1 MSKLLIALN
10 CFFTVTFT
18 FLSTNAFASKNIVEL
33 ESRYLS
39 LLDKSKTLS
48 PEYLSA
54 KAFLSQKKA
63 ENITRLTGHLP
74 KATLQLKKEKDFF
87 ENRNSSLRALGLG
100 VQDSSWLIGY
110 EWSLF
115 NFAQIQNTR
124 KSFIDKDIAEIN
136 VDMKNNEF
144 AVSFTA
150 NYLNYLLAR
159 YKTSAVDNSLKKAE
173 TGKREAQLGFELGQK
188 TKLDV
193 LRSEANLVSLTAQK
207 ITFSDEEEA
216 AIHKFVEFSGLAP
229 SDLDFVKSLSEESIL
244 EFINQLTAKEILTD
258 PPSFDESPL
267 FKNLLKEEESNHL
280 TLAELTAKE
289 YPTLSIQGSYV
300 NSGSS
305 LDETLHN
312 PTRSHSIA
320 LVLSIPL
327 LGSGSFISSHFETY
341 FAKKQL
347 EYTYSQ
353 KKMALKN
360 SLTNTMTKIEA
371 LDILVDSLIINVSQ
385 YEELYKLTQKSYQLG
400 KSSLLELLEVQDNL
414 LDSKIKLAQNKIQL
428 YTLSQNYLWQAG
440 LK

>member
-1 MSKLLIALN
+1 MSKLLVALN
-10 CFFTVTFT
+10 LILFVY
-18 FLSTNAFASKNIVEL
+18 LALLPDSTYAAKNLGEL
-33 ESRYLS
+33 ESHYKN
-39 LLDKSKTLS
+39 LLDKSMTLS
-48 PEYLSA
+48 PDYLSA
-54 KAFLSQKKA
+54 KALLSQKKA
-63 ENITRLTGHLP
+63 ENVTRLTGHLP
-74 KATLQLKKEKDFF
+74 KATLQFKKEKDFF
-87 ENRNSSLRALGLG
+87 ESRNASLRALGIG

-124 KSFIDKDIAEIN
+124 KSFVERDIAELNAEI
-136 VDMKNNEF
+136 KNDEF
-144 AVSFTA
+144 AISFTT

-173 TGKREAQLGFELGQK
+173 TGKKEAQLGFELGQK

-207 ITFSDEEEA
+207 ITYSDEEET
-216 AIHKFVEFSGLAP
+216 AINKFVEFSGLT
-229 SDLDFVKSLSEESIL
+229 SNDLDFVKNLSEESIL
-244 EFINQLTAKEILTD
+244 ELINHLTTKEILTEA
-258 PPSFDESPL
+258 PSFEASPL
-267 FKNLLKEEESNHL
+267 YKNLLKEEKSNHL
-280 TLAELTAKE
+280 SLAELTSGE

-300 NSGSS
+300 NSGPSM
-305 LDETLHN
+305 DQALHN
-312 PTRSHSIA
+312 PRRSHSVA

-327 LGSGSFISSHFETY
+327 FGSGSFVSSQFETY

-347 EYTYSQ
+347 EYSYSQ

-371 LDILVDSLIINVSQ
+371 LEILVDSLTINVSQ